1 MAKVVSCPCGA
12 VIKAEKDDELV
23 KLVQKHAKEVHSQT
37 ATREEVLA
45 MARPQ

>member
-12 VIKAEKDDELV
+12 VIKSETDDELV
-23 KLVQKHAKEVHSQT
+23 TLVQKHGKEVHNQE

-45 MARPQ
+45 MAQPA